1 MQRSSSAGPTRRR
14 ASALYSEGLSA
25 HGRPMAPRKE
35 PRLVS
40 GEQDQ
45 QLIAHWIESHPWK
58 QGVAEARLRDSKIP
72 VWAIVGYL
80 QMVNGDAERTARD
93 YRIPGEAVETVL
105 AYYRRHREAIDARL
119 AANLAVP
126 ATAAP

>member
-1 MQRSSSAGPTRRR
+1 MC
-14 ASALYSEGLSA
+14 
-25 HGRPMAPRKE
+25 
-35 PRLVS
+35 

-45 QLIAHWIESHPWK
+45 QLMAQLIEPHPWK
-58 QGVAEARLRDSKIP
+58 QDVAEARLRDSKIS

-80 QMVNGDAERTARD
+80 QMVDGDAERTARD
-93 YRIPGEAVETVL
+93 YRIPGEAVEAVL

-119 AANLAVP
+119 AANLALP